1 MSDFFYFFE
10 VLIHFKIDEQ
20 AYDALKILLVNG
32 RPFCLM
38 PTFTVGVFKY
48 GASINPDDEF
58 PIKNSEYLNKCKYSS
73 RPYEGIKSYQN
84 QGLVKE
90 TKGKSIY
97 VKCINL
103 SEFLDQIRFQPTHIF
118 MDIEGFEID
127 ALEQLSEKYL
137 TSNSPSFV
145 FEHHEIFYKDGKG
158 LSYIR
163 QLLKEN
169 GYIVRK
175 VYGNIVAFKS

>member
-1 MSDFFYFFE
+1 MPNTFE
-10 VLIHFKIDEQ
+10 I
-20 AYDALKILLVNG
+20 LKHN
-32 RPFCLM
+32 
-38 PTFTVGVFKY
+38 
-48 GASINPDDEF
+48 IN
-58 PIKNSEYLNKCKYSS
+58 LNKCKNIEYYNYFIGNKKNKIKFNTTDLS
-73 RPYEGIKSYQN
+73 PYEGIKSYQN
-84 QGLVKE
+84 QGLVRE

-137 TSNSPSFV
+137 TSNSPCFV

-158 LSYIR
+158 L
-163 QLLKEN
+163 N
-169 GYIVRK
+169 T
-175 VYGNIVAFKS
+175 